1 MWKRLLGVTLLLML
15 ASNLCW
21 AQCRLQFGG
30 VHRAG
35 YSEGSDEPG
44 MGERVAV

>member
-21 AQCRLQFGG
+21 AQYRCCREALVNRGTQRQQE
-30 VHRAG
+30 V
-35 YSEGSDEPG
+35 SSPT
-44 MGERVAV
+44 